1 MTYRGFQAEPLVA
14 EPTTAAPN
22 AAAPR
27 QDTLSDFE
35 ANPNIDPATI
45 HTLMGEEGA
54 NDSA

>member
-27 QDTLSDFE
+27 RDTLSDFE
-35 ANPNIDPATI
+35 ANPDIDPATI